1 MVKINRLFRHITLCG
16 GLLLGMTCSFT
27 VAADD
32 LKALKRNYRNVLLN
46 PTDLS
51 DTLFV
56 DWIEFQ
62 KERDVDVK
70 ATFDV
75 EAIEAYLAKQKED
88 GSWTDVDYNDKQR
101 SAWSPSIHCS
111 RIEGSGC
118 DNRATFDY
126 GDWPS

>member
-1 MVKINRLFRHITLCG
+1 M
-16 GLLLGMTCSFT
+16 GMTCSFT

-88 GSWTDVDYNDKQR
+88 G
-101 SAWSPSIHCS
+101 
-111 RIEGSGC
+111 
-118 DNRATFDY
+118 
-126 GDWPS
+126 